1 VKNGTDVHS
10 HGRKGTPVR
19 GQFDLVRPI
28 GCGGIGDREPGE
40 GLELLNDFDGV
51 PVRAIGADDGIDSG
65 REVFAAFPGREEIDV
80 LARPIQNPVRLD
92 GIPTGQREPIAAGR
106 PEPDLR
112 QPLVAR
118 IHASAGK
125 CLRRC
130 GQLWEP
136 GLPQ

>member
-1 VKNGTDVHS
+1 VKNGTDVHG
-10 HGRKGTPVR
+10 HGRTGTPVR

-80 LARPIQNPVRLD
+80 LARRSR
-92 GIPTGQREPIAAGR
+92 IPCAWTAYP
-106 PEPDLR
+106 P
-112 QPLVAR
+112 
-118 IHASAGK
+118 ASAN
-125 CLRRC
+125 
-130 GQLWEP
+130 P
-136 GLPQ
+136 